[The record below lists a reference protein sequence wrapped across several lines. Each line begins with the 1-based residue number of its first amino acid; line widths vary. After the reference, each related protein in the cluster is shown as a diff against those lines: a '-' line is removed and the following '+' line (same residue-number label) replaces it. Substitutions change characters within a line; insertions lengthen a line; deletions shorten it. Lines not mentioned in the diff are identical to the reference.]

1 MPTDQHLTSG
11 RQEIAAVRGIRMAV
25 FTALCLAVVTVL
37 KFPAPFLPPLFVSML
52 LMLPLPAPGLVG
64 GIKFVVLMVIS
75 LGIGILLLPLLEHQ
89 PAAAILLMILGLFG
103 SFYYVVNGGSPVV
116 ATFFT
121 LGFSVIPL
129 VGSESVD
136 MAIQLSIAFVQ
147 ALCVAL
153 PFIWMGH
160 AMMPD
165 PPMGPS
171 PALPETAAV
180 RPADAARSALRA
192 TLVVFPPLAFLLF
205 TSATAGYAAALI
217 KIAQLGQQATG
228 DMSRTAG
235 RSLLMSTVIG
245 GVGGMVIWSVL
256 KVWPVLLIY
265 VLLMLLAAL
274 IIAPRIFRGPGLAP
288 GADTWS
294 YAFTTLIIIIGPA
307 VEDSASGAAAGAKFV
322 ERIMMF
328 MLATLWAVVA
338 VFVFDHWLKPKQ

>member
-1 MPTDQHLTSG
+1 MLTDEHPQSG
-11 RQEIAAVRGIRMAV
+11 VQNIAAVRGIRMAV
-25 FTALCLAVVTVL
+25 FTSLCLAVATAL

-75 LGIGILLLPLLEHQ
+75 LGVGILLLPLLEYQ
-89 PAAAILLMILGLFG
+89 AGAAILIMILGLFG
-103 SFYYVVNGGSPVV
+103 SFYYAVNGGSPVV

-121 LGFSVIPL
+121 IGFSVIPL

-147 ALCVAL
+147 ALCIAL

-165 PPMGPS
+165 PPADSS
-171 PALPETAAV
+171 PASPQPAAT
-180 RPADAARSALRA
+180 RPDRAARSALRA
-192 TLVVFPPLAFLLF
+192 TLVVFPPLAFLLL

-245 GVGGMVIWSVL
+245 GIAGMIIWSVL
-256 KVWPVLLIY
+256 KVWPTLLIY
-265 VLLMLLAAL
+265 VLLMLLAGL
-274 IIAPRIFRGPGLAP
+274 IFAPRIFRGAGMAP
-288 GADTWS
+288 SADTWS

-307 VEDSASGAAAGAKFV
+307 VADSTSGAAAGAKFI

-328 MLATLWAVVA
+328 MFATLWAVVA
-338 VFVFDHWLKPKQ
+338 VFVFDRWLKPKQ